1 MFTLALPHPECRIP
15 PDARGHMNRNTAS
28 TQLAVPVDKTDH
40 IIGPDTAKVVL
51 LQYGDFECPTCGQA
65 YPAVKMLLKKF
76 EHRLRFVFR
85 HFPLPAHP
93 NAELA
98 AEAAEAA
105 GAQHKFWPMHD
116 LLYQNQ
122 HHLKLKDLHHYAEKL
137 ELDLVRFDFELSDQV
152 YRQRVNE
159 HVDAGKRSGIRS
171 MPAFFV
177 NGTIVDVSFGLDHL
191 HDAIH
196 AKLKD

>member
-1 MFTLALPHPECRIP
+1 
-15 PDARGHMNRNTAS
+15 MNRNS
-28 TQLAVPVDKTDH
+28 DSLKLVVPVNKTDH
-40 IIGPDTAKVVL
+40 IVGPETAKVVL
-51 LQYGDFECPTCGQA
+51 VEYGDFECPTCGQA

-85 HFPLPAHP
+85 HFPLTVAHP

-116 LLYQNQ
+116 LLFQNQ
-122 HHLKLKDLHHYAEKL
+122 AHLKLKDLHHYAEKL
-137 ELDLVRFDFELSDQV
+137 ELDLSRFDFELSDQV

-159 HVDAGKRSGIRS
+159 HVDSGKRSGVRS

-177 NGTIVDVSFGLDHL
+177 NGSLVDVSFGLDHL

-196 AKLKD
+196 AQLKE

>member
-1 MFTLALPHPECRIP
+1 
-15 PDARGHMNRNTAS
+15 MNRNS
-28 TQLAVPVDKTDH
+28 DSLKLAVPVNKTDH
-40 IIGPDTAKVVL
+40 IVGPETAKVVL
-51 LQYGDFECPTCGQA
+51 VEYGDFECPTCGEA

-85 HFPLPAHP
+85 HFPLTAAHP

-116 LLYQNQ
+116 LLFQNQ
-122 HHLKLKDLHHYAEKL
+122 THLKLKDLHHYAEKL

-159 HVDAGKRSGIRS
+159 HVDSGKRSGVRS

-177 NGTIVDVSFGLDHL
+177 NGSLVDVSFGLDHL

-196 AKLKD
+196 AQLKE

>member
-1 MFTLALPHPECRIP
+1 
-15 PDARGHMNRNTAS
+15 MNRNAES
-28 TQLAVPVDKTDH
+28 LQLAVPVNNTDH

-51 LQYGDFECPTCGQA
+51 VQYGDFECPTCGQA

-76 EHRLRFVFR
+76 EHKLRFVFR
-85 HFPLPAHP
+85 HFPLTAHR
-93 NAELA
+93 NAEVA

-122 HHLKLKDLHHYAEKL
+122 SHLKVKDLHRYAEKL

-159 HVDAGKRSGIRS
+159 HVDSGKQSGVRS

-177 NGTIVDVSFGLDHL
+177 NGSLVDVSFGLDHL

-196 AKLKD
+196 AKLKE

>member
-1 MFTLALPHPECRIP
+1 
-15 PDARGHMNRNTAS
+15 MNRNAES
-28 TQLAVPVDKTDH
+28 PKLAVPVGKTDH
-40 IIGPDTAKVVL
+40 IVGPETAKITLV
-51 LQYGDFECPTCGQA
+51 QYGDFECQICGQA

-85 HFPLPAHP
+85 HFPLTTAHP
-93 NAELA
+93 HAELA

-116 LLYQNQ
+116 LLFQNQ
-122 HHLKLKDLHHYAEKL
+122 SHLKPKDLRHYAGQL

-159 HVDAGKRSGIRS
+159 HVDSGKRSGVRS

-177 NGTIVDVSFGLDHL
+177 NGSLVDVSFGLDHL

-196 AKLKD
+196 AKLKE

>member
-1 MFTLALPHPECRIP
+1 
-15 PDARGHMNRNTAS
+15 MNRITEPPK
-28 TQLAVPVDKTDH
+28 LAVPVDKTDH
-40 IIGPDTAKVVL
+40 IMGPDTAIVVL
-51 LQYGDFECPTCGQA
+51 VQYGDFECPTCGQA
-65 YPAVKMLLKKF
+65 FPAVKMLLKKF

-85 HFPLPAHP
+85 HFPLTAAHP

-116 LLYQNQ
+116 LLFQNQ
-122 HHLKLKDLHHYAEKL
+122 SHLKSKDLHHYAEQL

-159 HVDAGKRSGIRS
+159 HVDSGKRSGVRS

-177 NGTIVDVSFGLDHL
+177 NGLLVDVSFGLDHL
-191 HDAIH
+191 HDALH
-196 AKLKD
+196 AKLKE

>member
-1 MFTLALPHPECRIP
+1 
-15 PDARGHMNRNTAS
+15 MNRNTAPL
-28 TQLAVPVDKTDH
+28 QLAVPVNKTDH
-40 IIGPDTAKVVL
+40 VIGPETAKVVL
-51 LQYGDFECPTCGQA
+51 VQYGDFECPTCGQA

-85 HFPLPAHP
+85 HFPLTSAHP
-93 NAELA
+93 HAQTA

-116 LLYQNQ
+116 LLFQNQ
-122 HHLKLKDLHHYAEKL
+122 SHLQLKDLRRYAEKL

-159 HVDAGKRSGIRS
+159 HVDSGRRSGVRS

-177 NGTIVDVSFGLDHL
+177 NGVLVDVSFGLDRL

-196 AKLKD
+196 EKLKD

>member
-1 MFTLALPHPECRIP
+1 
-15 PDARGHMNRNTAS
+15 MNRNADS
-28 TQLAVPVDKTDH
+28 PQLAVPVNKTDH
-40 IIGPDTAKVVL
+40 ILGPETAKVVL
-51 LQYGDFECPTCGQA
+51 VQYGDFECPTCGQA
-65 YPAVKMLLKKF
+65 FPAVKMLLKKF

-85 HFPLPAHP
+85 HFPLTAHP
-93 NAELA
+93 NAEVA

-116 LLYQNQ
+116 LLFQNQ
-122 HHLKLKDLHHYAEKL
+122 THLKVKDLHRYAEKL
-137 ELDLVRFDFELSDQV
+137 ELELVRFDFELSDQV

-159 HVDAGKRSGIRS
+159 HVDSGKLSGVRS

-177 NGTIVDVSFGLDHL
+177 NGSLVDVSFGLDHL

>member
-1 MFTLALPHPECRIP
+1 
-15 PDARGHMNRNTAS
+15 MNRNTAS
-28 TQLAVPVDKTDH
+28 TQLGVPVDKTDH

-93 NAELA
+93 HAELA

-105 GAQHKFWPMHD
+105 AAQHKFWPMHD

-122 HHLKLKDLHHYAEKL
+122 HHLKPKDLHHYAEKL

-159 HVDAGKRSGIRS
+159 HVDAGKRSGVRS

-177 NGTIVDVSFGLDHL
+177 NGTMVDVSFGLEHL

-196 AKLKD
+196 AKLK

>member
-1 MFTLALPHPECRIP
+1 
-15 PDARGHMNRNTAS
+15 MNRNTAS
-28 TQLAVPVDKTDH
+28 TRLDVLVEKTDH

-76 EHRLRFVFR
+76 ERSLRFVFR

-93 NAELA
+93 HAELA

-105 GAQHKFWPMHD
+105 AAQHKFWPMHD
-116 LLYQNQ
+116 LLFQNPS
-122 HHLKLKDLHHYAEKL
+122 HLKSKNLRHYAEQL

-152 YRQRVNE
+152 YRQRINE
-159 HVDAGKRSGIRS
+159 HVDSGKRSGVRS

-177 NGTIVDVSFGLDHL
+177 NGSLVDVSFGLDHL

-196 AKLKD
+196 AKLKE

>member
-1 MFTLALPHPECRIP
+1 MIQEAAPLK
-15 PDARGHMNRNTAS
+15 
-28 TQLAVPVDKTDH
+28 LAVPVNHTDH
-40 IIGPDTAKVVL
+40 IEGPDTARVTVV
-51 LQYGDFECPTCGQA
+51 QYGDFECPMCGQA
-65 YPAVKMLLKKF
+65 FPAVKMMLNRF
-76 EHRLRFVFR
+76 AQRIRFVFR
-85 HFPLPAHP
+85 HFPLSQSHP

-116 LLYQNQ
+116 LLFQNQ
-122 HHLKLKDLHHYAEKL
+122 KHLKQKDLHRYAAQL

-159 HVDAGKRSGIRS
+159 HVDSGKRSGVRS

-177 NGTIVDVSFGLDHL
+177 NGIFVDVSFGLDHL

-196 AKLKD
+196 ARLKE

>member
-1 MFTLALPHPECRIP
+1 
-15 PDARGHMNRNTAS
+15 MNRNSAS
-28 TQLAVPVDKTDH
+28 TQLDVPLDKTDH
-40 IIGPDTAKVVL
+40 IIGPGTAKVVL
-51 LQYGDFECPTCGQA
+51 LQYGDFECPTCAQA
-65 YPAVKMLLKKF
+65 YPAVKMLLNKF

-93 NAELA
+93 HAELA

-105 GAQHKFWPMHD
+105 AAQHKFWPMHD

-122 HHLKLKDLHHYAEKL
+122 HHLKPKDLHHYAEKL

-159 HVDAGKRSGIRS
+159 HVDSGKRAGVRS

-177 NGTIVDVSFGLDHL
+177 DGTIVDVSFGLDHL

-196 AKLKD
+196 AKVKE